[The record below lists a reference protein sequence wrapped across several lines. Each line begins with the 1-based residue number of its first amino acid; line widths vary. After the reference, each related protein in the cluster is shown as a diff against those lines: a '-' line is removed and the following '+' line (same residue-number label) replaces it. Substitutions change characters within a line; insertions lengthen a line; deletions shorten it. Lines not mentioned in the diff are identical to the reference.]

1 VAAEAAEAE
10 GVACEPSC
18 CTIRPRRDR
27 TRNGWLI
34 SVSGDREATL
44 EWLPESPVPAE
55 LCKMGYALE
64 EIGTGERFLHSHLI
78 ERFVRGADGEL
89 VLATKGWTRAIHCI
103 GQWRCFAGRRK
114 AHVGEARAYQIVR
127 QAERLRGFK
136 SAFGKFVAIPAFLN
150 AEVAGSVPAS
160 EPVV

>member
-1 VAAEAAEAE
+1 MVAREH
-10 GVACEPSC
+10 
-18 CTIRPRRDR
+18 RPGRALQDGLCAR
-27 TRNGWLI
+27 
-34 SVSGDREATL
+34 GDRHR
-44 EWLPESPVPAE
+44 
-55 LCKMGYALE
+55 G
-64 EIGTGERFLHSHLI
+64 EILTQSLI

-103 GQWRCFAGRRK
+103 GQWRSFAGRRK
-114 AHVGEARAYQIVR
+114 AHVSEARAYQIVR

-136 SAFGKFVAIPAFLN
+136 SAFGTFVAIPAFLN